1 METSD
6 LPASVGVVTVTV
18 VAIIS
23 RKHEVS
29 STSDVYLKALQ
40 YSITSI
46 TSYCSS
52 NNNQQDRKE
61 VFSKFHDLCMS
72 SLYTLV

>member
-1 METSD
+1 MNN
-6 LPASVGVVTVTV
+6 LPASVGVVTVTLV
-18 VAIIS
+18 TRIS

-29 STSDVYLKALQ
+29 STSDMYLKALQ

-52 NNNQQDRKE
+52 NNDQRDRKE

-72 SLYTLV
+72 SLYTLG